1 MSKLS
6 KNVKDFQKLLGD
18 NEDYR
23 KTKKVD
29 CLKIERILKYCLNS
43 FQTDFGIKMIES
55 NSS

>member
-43 FQTDFGIKMIES
+43 FQKDFGIKMIES